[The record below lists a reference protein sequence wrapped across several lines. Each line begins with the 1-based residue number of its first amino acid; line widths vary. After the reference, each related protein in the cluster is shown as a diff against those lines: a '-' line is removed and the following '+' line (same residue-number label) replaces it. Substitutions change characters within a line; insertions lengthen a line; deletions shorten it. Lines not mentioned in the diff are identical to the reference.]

1 MTKIATILFVCLAL
15 ISGCGGGAEEEVT
28 TTDET
33 ATTSTGSEVEEDRAE
48 EIEESTEVDPL
59 EEPDA
64 HETMPP

>member
-1 MTKIATILFVCLAL
+1 MTKIATMLVVCAALAW
-15 ISGCGGGAEEEVT
+15 GCGGGSEEEVQ

-33 ATTSTGSEVEEDRAE
+33 ATTSTGGEAEEDRQE
-48 EIEESTEVDPL
+48 EIEEATEPRPL